1 MWAAGSQRAPAC
13 AAPGSNI
20 KRSQP
25 AAAAPP
31 PAAVLPCQSV
41 SSGAQ
46 ACRTGLAGPKQHCGA
61 AYGRVSSSAGASAR
75 PAGRRQV
82 ATAAAAAP
90 AASTDDPELPPASS
104 SGDRSHETDIVIIGS
119 GIGGLCCAALLARYG
134 YRVTVV
140 ESHYHAGGAA
150 HSFEV
155 QGFHFD
161 AGPSFFAGL
170 SGPPGSSTNPL
181 KQVLDAVGESVEC
194 AQYKKWVV
202 YSPSGTFECVCD
214 AEAYA
219 DNIRRMGGEEA
230 LRQWRALEERMA
242 PLQAGAALFP
252 AAAIRGDPG
261 IVLTAG
267 RYGPGLL
274 QAGLVANKLTGPF
287 SAVVDEVVTD
297 PWLRGFLDLE
307 CFILSGMTVK
317 DTICAEMAY
326 MFLERNS
333 GHSTID
339 FPFGGSST
347 IVDALVRGIQK
358 HGGRVLLRSHVDEIV
373 VEGSR
378 AAGVRLRG
386 NRAPGGRPEVI
397 RARKAVVSNASVW
410 DTQRLLP
417 EGAVPASFRQQS
429 LDTPRTG
436 SFVHLHL
443 GVDATGLPQGLEM
456 HHLVANR
463 WSDFEAPQNV
473 INICIPTVYDPS
485 LAPPGKHLVHAYT
498 AGNEP
503 YEVWE
508 GLQRGSKEYQAMKE
522 ERAKPLWAALERVI
536 PDIRERTSLTLVGT
550 PLTHE
555 RFLRRYKGTYGPAIS
570 ARTGSFPGP
579 STPLPRLYRCGDSCQ
594 PGIGVPAAAASGMI
608 AANTLAPLWSH
619 WQLLD
624 ALGL

>member
-1 MWAAGSQRAPAC
+1 M
-13 AAPGSNI
+13 
-20 KRSQP
+20 
-25 AAAAPP
+25 
-31 PAAVLPCQSV
+31 
-41 SSGAQ
+41 
-46 ACRTGLAGPKQHCGA
+46 
-61 AYGRVSSSAGASAR
+61 
-75 PAGRRQV
+75 
-82 ATAAAAAP
+82 
-90 AASTDDPELPPASS
+90 PPAST
-104 SGDRSHETDIVIIGS
+104 SGDRSHDTDFVIIGS

-194 AQYKKWVV
+194 VQYKKWVV
-202 YSPSGTFECVCD
+202 HSPSGTFECVCD

-219 DNIRRMGGEEA
+219 ENIRRMGGEEA
-230 LRQWRALEERMA
+230 LRQWRALEARMA

-261 IVLTAG
+261 ILLTAG

-287 SAVVDEVVTD
+287 SAVVDEVVTS

-307 CFILSGMTVK
+307 CFILSGMTAK

-339 FPFGGSST
+339 FPIGGSSA

-358 HGGRVLLRSHVDEIV
+358 HGGRVLLRSHVEEIL
-373 VEGSR
+373 VEGGR

-417 EGAVPASFRQQS
+417 EGAVPAASRQQS
-429 LDTPRTG
+429 MDTPRTG

-443 GVDATGLPQGLEM
+443 GIDVAGLPADLEM

-473 INICIPTVYDPS
+473 INVCIPTVYDPS

-503 YEVWE
+503 YELWE

-522 ERAKPLWAALERVI
+522 ERSQPLWAALERII
-536 PDIRERTSLTLVGT
+536 PDIRDRASLELVGT

-579 STPLPRLYRCGDSCQ
+579 ATPLPGLYRCGDSCQ